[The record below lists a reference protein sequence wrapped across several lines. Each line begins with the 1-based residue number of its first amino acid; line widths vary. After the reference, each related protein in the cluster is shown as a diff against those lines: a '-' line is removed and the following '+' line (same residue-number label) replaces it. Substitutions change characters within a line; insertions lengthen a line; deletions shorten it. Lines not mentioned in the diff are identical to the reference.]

1 MQRFVSVPLLPKS
14 SRRGRVV
21 PPRPATLGYHDAVR
35 EFRRQLLTNTLLA
48 HGGNRTRAAQALRLQ
63 RTYLLRLIRQFR
75 VNVPAKAYVR

>member
-14 SRRGRVV
+14 SRRGGAVS
-21 PPRPATLGYHDAVR
+21 PRLAALGYHDAVR

-75 VNVPAKAYVR
+75 VNVPPKGYLR